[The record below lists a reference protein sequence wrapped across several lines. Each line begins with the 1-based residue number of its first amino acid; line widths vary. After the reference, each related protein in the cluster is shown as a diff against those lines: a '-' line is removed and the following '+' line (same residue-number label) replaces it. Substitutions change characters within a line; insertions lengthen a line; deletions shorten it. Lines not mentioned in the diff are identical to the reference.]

1 VIYYHGFEKGK
12 IGFVFAFFFF
22 FKKNVGA
29 KEILCTFAAQFKG
42 ILANSN
48 NK

>member
-1 VIYYHGFEKGK
+1 LKKAKPKLVLP
-12 IGFVFAFFFF
+12 FFFF

-42 ILANSN
+42 IEA
-48 NK
+48 KK

>member
-1 VIYYHGFEKGK
+1 MDLEKAK
-12 IGFVFAFFFF
+12 SVSFLPFSFFS
-22 FKKNVGA
+22 KKNVGA